1 MTSDHPIIA
10 EDTGSDLATSPADLA
25 TGALAEWAVTLVKE
39 PATLEIQDTVR
50 NRLVDYCA
58 NLLGGAEAPSTTL
71 LSRYARGFPGD
82 VPLPDGHA
90 AAPEAAALVFGA
102 ASHAI
107 ESDDT
112 HQPSSS
118 HPGAVIFSTVLPM
131 AFATETEWDAV
142 VAACVAGYE
151 VMCRIGEVSGPAA
164 EYRRGFHPTGTV
176 GVFGAATAAGLLLES
191 GPEEIIAAMGIA
203 GSLSSGSMSF
213 LTNGAWTKHL
223 HPGWAA
229 HSGITAARLAE
240 AGFRGPDAVL
250 EPPHGYFAGH
260 SDTGEPARVALG
272 LGDRPFVIER
282 TSIKAHG
289 CCRYEQAALDGVLAL
304 RAANDL
310 DPHDVDKIRIGVL
323 EAGWNIIAEPIDRK
337 RRPTSAVDAQFSMP
351 FGAAVAMLHGRASAH
366 EHTVDMARDPRVRD
380 LMDRVECVR
389 DPSLDAD
396 YPDKWPATVEITLED
411 GRSYATR
418 VEYPKGDPENP
429 LTADELEQK
438 FHDLARGHSERRR
451 DAVVEAIRSLSSGQ
465 TLDDLRG
472 TLVSAWGRRDVTQT

>member
-10 EDTGSDLATSPADLA
+10 EDTGSDPAPAADSAT
-25 TGALAEWAVTLVKE
+25 TALAEWAATLTKE

-50 NRLVDYCA
+50 NRLLDYCA
-58 NLLGGAEAPSTTL
+58 NLLGGAEAPSATL
-71 LSRYARGFPGD
+71 LSRYAREFPGD

-90 AAPEAAALVFGA
+90 VAPESSALVFGA

-118 HPGAVIFSTVLPM
+118 HPGTVIFSTVLSM
-131 AFATETEWDAV
+131 AFADEAEWDAV
-142 VAACVAGYE
+142 VAASVAGYE

-176 GVFGAATAAGLLLES
+176 GVFGAATAAGLLLGS
-191 GPEEIIAAMGIA
+191 APEEIIAAMGIA

-213 LTNGAWTKHL
+213 LTSGAWTKHL

-229 HSGITAARLAE
+229 HSGIAAARLAE

-260 SDTGEPARVALG
+260 SDTGEPGQVALG

-282 TSIKAHG
+282 TSTKAHG

-310 DPHDVDKIRIGVL
+310 AADDVHEIRIGVL
-323 EAGWNIIAEPIDRK
+323 EAGWNIVAEPIDHK
-337 RRPTSAVDAQFSMP
+337 RRPMSAVEAQFSMP
-351 FGAAVAMLHGRASAH
+351 FGAAVAMLHGRASVH
-366 EHTVDMARDPRVRD
+366 EHTDELARDPRVRD
-380 LMDRVECVR
+380 LMDRVQCVR

-396 YPDKWPATVEITLED
+396 YPEKWPATVEIRLED

-418 VEYPKGDPENP
+418 VDYPKGDPENP
-429 LTADELEQK
+429 LTTLELEQK
-438 FHDLARGHSERRR
+438 FHDLARRHPERRR
-451 DAVVEAIRSLSSGQ
+451 DAVVEAIQNLSSGR

-472 TLVSAWGRRDVTQT
+472 TLVSAWGSHDVTRN